1 MKALVDAMA
10 KVRLT
15 FREHTRSVIESC
27 YHLLPDIM
35 DEINEVAYKREAVR
49 LLLLDDNY
57 LHKDS
62 VQYPLYYSNIFFN
75 CPLGYSSLP

>member
-15 FREHTRSVIESC
+15 FRKHARSVIESS

-35 DEINEVAYKREAVR
+35 DEIDEVAYKREAVR

-62 VQYPLYYSNIFFN
+62 VRYPLYYSNIFSN